1 MSEKKN
7 TSCLLW
13 PFVAL
18 WDLIAWIVTT
28 TGRLIAVI
36 LGLVLL
42 LVGVILTV
50 LVVTAPIGIP
60 LGLFGILMIVRGLW

>member
-1 MSEKKN
+1 MTEKK

-18 WDLIAWIVTT
+18 WDLIAWIVGL
-28 TGRLIAVI
+28 TGRLVAVI

-42 LVGVILTV
+42 LVGIILTV
-50 LVVTAPIGIP
+50 LIVTAPLGIP
-60 LGLFGILMIVRGLW
+60 IGLFGILLMVRGLW